1 MSNLGQK
8 NYSWVYPAGMNNGMS
23 KLFCKEKKHM
33 KMKMIFAG
41 LLLGAAVAL
50 QAQVTFGGSVDM
62 VIVPL
67 QVVGS
72 YEDEVGVE
80 HDAVMGAGIGG
91 IGHFG
96 GPRIR
101 LDARAVNADHNIG
114 MRLRVESR
122 AGGTGNPDFRGENF
136 LQAWWSPL
144 DQLRIDAGRFD
155 DDRLRGRIGDDEMA
169 KFTQDM
175 GNQDHIFSR
184 FRMRNGL
191 MLSVTPV
198 DGLLLVG
205 GLRSLVNFDLTYPPR
220 EDILIVNNRSDNAD
234 PWRNVTFAAGYT
246 IPDIGLIRAQFIGN
260 RPNAANTA
268 RDDLEFAFALTAVDG
283 LLLDLGC
290 TINLFHNDRSPDFG
304 FSLGARFRADA
315 LEVIGRV
322 DTSISGNDGPLGLN
336 AHLWP
341 SFQIGGT
348 RAILN
353 FGVNFV
359 EGVGDDDAD
368 VTLGAGLSLM
378 RLFVGSTR
386 VRGGVA
392 FAFPTDHRPMTF
404 TIPLFLEYSF

>member
-1 MSNLGQK
+1 M
-8 NYSWVYPAGMNNGMS
+8 
-23 KLFCKEKKHM
+23 KKI
-33 KMKMIFAG
+33 IFAG

-50 QAQVTFGGSVDM
+50 QAQVTIGGSVDM
-62 VIVPL
+62 VVVPF

-72 YEDEVGVE
+72 YEDAAGVE
-80 HDAVMGAGIGG
+80 HDAVMGTGMGG
-91 IGHFG
+91 IGHTG

-114 MRLRVESR
+114 MRLRVQALAPGS
-122 AGGTGNPDFRGENF
+122 GGPTFAGENF

-144 DQLRIDAGRFD
+144 DQLRFDVGRFD

-169 KFTQDM
+169 KFTQVGI

-205 GLRSLVNFDLTYPPR
+205 GLRQLHNFDFGNAGATPPIPPPY
-220 EDILIVNNRSDNAD
+220 DNVIVVNNRNDNAYA
-234 PWRNVTFAAGYT
+234 WRDMTFAAGYT
-246 IPDIGLIRAQFIGN
+246 IADIGLIRAQFIGS

-290 TINLFHNDRSPDFG
+290 TINLFHNDRSADFG

-315 LEVIGRV
+315 LEIIGRV
-322 DTSISGNDGPLGLN
+322 DTHISGNDGPFGLN

-341 SFQIGGT
+341 SFQMGST

-359 EGVGDDDAD
+359 EGIGDADAD
-368 VTLGAGLSLM
+368 VTIGAGLSLM
-378 RLFVGSTR
+378 RLFVGATR

-392 FAFPTDHRPMTF
+392 FAFPTDHRPMVF